1 MAEDMIYGILARL
14 PIKSLARFR
23 CVCKLWLKY
32 INDPYL
38 RTIHLKEEPT
48 PILFDHFPPDR
59 IQINIL
65 RGVQNDPVMELF
77 FKGSYDYRM
86 HLASF
91 NGLTLVLYELTLVEE
106 DQDPFDAATFGFAV
120 IVPLTKQRHD
130 LPPISMKVRPD
141 LGGPWYAAGIGFD
154 YSTNTLKTVFSI
166 AKDPQFEVLCTM
178 VHSSGTD
185 SWREIAQIPT
195 DPICGEGVYGHGRLH
210 WLSRDGELEIIKIV
224 WFDVKTEEFGLT
236 HPPKPTN
243 FYEDMEQLADLNGE
257 VGFGYASPICIKLWI
272 LKQEEEWVLH
282 CCFDPSLVLSRYNSS
297 YVDVLGCWN
306 K

>member
-1 MAEDMIYGILARL
+1 
-14 PIKSLARFR
+14 
-23 CVCKLWLKY
+23 
-32 INDPYL
+32 
-38 RTIHLKEEPT
+38 
-48 PILFDHFPPDR
+48 
-59 IQINIL
+59 
-65 RGVQNDPVMELF
+65 MELF

-91 NGLTLVLYELTLVEE
+91 NGLTLVLYELTLVEQ

-130 LPPISMKVRPD
+130 LPPISIKIRPD

-154 YSTNTLKTVFSI
+154 DSTNTLKTVFSI

-178 VHSSGTD
+178 VHSSRTGL
-185 SWREIAQIPT
+185 WREIAQIPT

-224 WFDVKTEEFGLT
+224 WFNVKTEEFGLT
-236 HPPKPTN
+236 DPPKPTN

-282 CCFDPSLVLSRYNSS
+282 CCFDPSLVLSRYNGS

-306 K
+306 KDGDILLTCNQQLFVYNNLESGDFRQVLEHHGDLSARIQVYQSSLFSLTYSIKEKLLSGRGFICNSITI